1 MPVCRTCG
9 EEKAEEQFSWRWQA
23 QSVRQKVCKA
33 CRKIEIS
40 QWYERHKEEHVLN
53 VRKNTDAQRQV
64 LREYIR
70 AYLVQ
75 HPCVECGESDLVVLE
90 FDHLSDK
97 ERAISEM
104 VARGVSIEKL
114 QREIEKCQVLCANCH
129 RRKTTK
135 ERHWFRDDQTL

>member
-1 MPVCRTCG
+1 MPICITCG

-23 QSVRQKVCKA
+23 QGVRQKVCKA

-40 QWYERHKEEHVLN
+40 QWYERHKEEHLLN

-70 AYLVQ
+70 AYLAQ

-97 ERAISEM
+97 ERAVSEM
-104 VARGVSIEKL
+104 VGRGVSIEKL

-129 RRKTTK
+129 RRKTTR
-135 ERHWFRDDQTL
+135 ERHWFKDDQTL